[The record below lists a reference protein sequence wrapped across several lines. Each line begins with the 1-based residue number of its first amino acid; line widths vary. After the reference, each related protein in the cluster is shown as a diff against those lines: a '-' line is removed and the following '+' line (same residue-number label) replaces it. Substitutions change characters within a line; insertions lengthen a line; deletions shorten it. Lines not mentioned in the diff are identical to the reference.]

1 MKKYILGL
9 AVLSTLALS
18 GCGSAK
24 KVPYVVEAET
34 IPAEALAQA
43 PAVKEPIIVAG
54 DMLSIVVTST
64 NMKAAMPFNK
74 GHYVDSEGRMGDIYK
89 QTTSG
94 FMSASEASA
103 SDTYLVNNEGDI
115 EFPVLGKVHVGGLTK
130 AQVSQLLVSDIWPQY
145 IKEKPAVDVR
155 ISNFRVTVLGEV
167 RSPGVVRSPSEHLNI
182 FEALAMCG
190 DLTIKGRRDNVL
202 LIRTNSNGTREL
214 VRLNLQD
221 KNLLLSPY
229 YQLQQN
235 DQIYVEP
242 NKSAANASWALSP
255 GVSAALTFVG
265 GISSIASL
273 VIGIVNLSK

>member
-1 MKKYILGL
+1 MKKYIISL
-9 AVLSTLALS
+9 AIASTLILS

-34 IPAEALAQA
+34 IPAELLSQTA
-43 PAVKEPIIVAG
+43 AVKEATIIPG
-54 DMLSIVVTST
+54 DLLSINVTST

-74 GHYVDSEGRMGDIYK
+74 GRYVSSDGNVGNLYGQYS
-89 QTTSG
+89 SG
-94 FMSASEASA
+94 YVTGSEAS
-103 SDTYLVNNEGDI
+103 SQDLYLVNNEGNI
-115 EFPVLGKVHVGGLTK
+115 EFPVLGSIHVGGMTK
-130 AQVSQLLVSDIWPQY
+130 AQVGELIRSEIYPQY
-145 IKEKPAVDVR
+145 IKERPTVDVR

-190 DLTIKGRRDNVL
+190 DLNIKGRRDNVL
-202 LIRTNSNGTREL
+202 LIRTNANGTREI
-214 VRLNLQD
+214 VRLDLQD

-242 NKSAANASWALSP
+242 NKSAANASWSLSP
-255 GVSAALTFVG
+255 GVSATMTFIG

-273 VIGIVNLSK
+273 VIGIINLSK